1 MKQKNKLEEMIS
13 QNKEKIAKN
22 EAQIKKLKAENKE
35 LNAKN
40 KQLQDEL
47 LLYNVKSQIGGN
59 DINKLLMISKL
70 MDENG
75 FTESDLKELFSK
87 GDVKIED

>member
-13 QNKEKIAKN
+13 QNIEKIAKN

-47 LLYNVKSQIGGN
+47 LLYNVKNQLGEKDIG
-59 DINKLLMISKL
+59 KLIMISNL
-70 MDENG
+70 MDESG
-75 FTESDLKELFSK
+75 LTDSDLKEFFSK

>member
-1 MKQKNKLEEMIS
+1 MKQSRFEEMIS
-13 QNKEKIAKN
+13 QNNEKIAKN

-35 LNAKN
+35 LNARN

-47 LLYNVKSQIGGN
+47 LLYNVKTKIGKN
-59 DINKLLMISKL
+59 DISTLLMISKL
-70 MDENG
+70 MNENDL
-75 FTESDLKELFSK
+75 TESDLKELFSK

>member
-70 MDENG
+70 MAENG
-75 FTESDLKELFSK
+75 LTEGDLKELFSK

>member
-1 MKQKNKLEEMIS
+1 MTVFGAAFANNELIEIKLFF
-13 QNKEKIAKN
+13 AL
-22 EAQIKKLKAENKE
+22 LKAENKE
-35 LNAKN
+35 LKAKN

-47 LLYNVKSQIGGN
+47 LLDNVKSQIGGN